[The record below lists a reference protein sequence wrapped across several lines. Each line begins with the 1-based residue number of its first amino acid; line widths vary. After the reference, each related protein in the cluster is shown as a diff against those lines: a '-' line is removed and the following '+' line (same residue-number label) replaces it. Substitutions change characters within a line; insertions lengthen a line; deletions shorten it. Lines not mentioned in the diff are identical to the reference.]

1 MSFNFKQ
8 ELENLD
14 FETPE
19 GIAKIILELIVKQL
33 KEEHKSFKDLHSLK
47 FSLEKPSRE
56 THPHFHYWVVKTYY
70 MLKYRSGR
78 TSDWIYIHKWEYG
91 ENQAISIVEA
101 IEKELK
107 REGLNC
113 QDITY
118 NYTNCP
124 VKTFEVIF

>member
-14 FETPE
+14 FETPG
-19 GIAKIILELIVKQL
+19 GIAQIILESIVKQL
-33 KEEHKSFKDLHSLK
+33 KRKHKSFKDLHSLR
-47 FSLEKPSRE
+47 FSLEKRPLGDSS
-56 THPHFHYWVVKTYY
+56 FHYCVIKTYY
-70 MLKYRSGR
+70 TLKYENGATSGLV
-78 TSDWIYIHKWEYG
+78 YLNENEYD
-91 ENQAISIVEA
+91 EKKAISIAEA
-101 IEKELK
+101 IEEELK

-124 VKTFEVIF
+124 VKTFEAIF